1 MKTGTFV
8 NTNNGL
14 GVGKLISVNEKVGKV
29 SFFHSITQ
37 RDEKDYSLDKL
48 TRDYLHPHTR
58 VYVQIEEN
66 HWKTGRII
74 DWEIQDDKTIKYQVQ
89 FPNKHFEYYSEGDLE
104 VRCLEPITEPA
115 EVLAFGGIE
124 TQFFHDRRKPVIDM
138 LIELRAASQSMT
150 ALLSSSIE
158 FLPHQIEVVR
168 RVLEDPLQRYLLADD
183 VGMGKTIEAGIII
196 RQCLLDEPSSQIA
209 ILVPPHLVN
218 QWQHELADKFR
229 IQHLSSSVLVLP
241 YAQAVFVQDKNLDM
255 LVIDEAHHVV
265 AQPKKVEV
273 QVEISKA
280 IRQLI
285 KTQALASKK
294 LLLLSATPILG
305 HEEIMLAMLKLLDAD
320 TYHLEDLSTFKE
332 KVDKRQEY
340 GRLLLGLRPDTDE
353 LQQKAEQAYKL
364 FADDA
369 IVTDLATQLIKS
381 VQKENLVQTSQ
392 LCHQLRSVIADTYRI
407 HPRVIRTRRSD
418 TQGWEFMPRGPQILD
433 ENPINLSHVR
443 VEIDE
448 DKRLPILIDLLEQ
461 WREASQSAL
470 FESPIKEILLARRYI
485 RLFEALGCGAD
496 EFASAL
502 DQLDETQS
510 EEESMEEAEII
521 AAMRTTLAESAGHFD
536 RYAVAIQCLIQ
547 LRKVIQQSKQ
557 KSPIKIIVFSSSSI
571 DAQCLYQRLIA
582 VFAQSEVYA
591 LLTESVLSE
600 KALTSLLAYQF
611 GSDNKAWL
619 LVCDRRGEEGQNLH
633 FADAILHLDLPF
645 SSTHIEQRIGRLD
658 RFGRKLSVIRHRVLL
673 PSDEDN
679 SPWLAWY
686 ELLAQGFQIFN
697 RSVSDMQFLL
707 EKIEKKLILQFYRL
721 GMQGLM
727 NRMDSIQSQ
736 LQAERERL
744 DEQYALDQITM
755 GTKGKN
761 LFNAIE
767 TAEED
772 EETIKQAINVWL
784 LEVLKFSRH
793 SIPQNKEPFGLHK
806 EPFCLHWN
814 PHTLIPRSPWKSLFQ
829 ASLDSPLT
837 YRRHIAVRQR
847 DVDLIRCGSHLV
859 EVLEQLFRWDD
870 RGTVFATWRVDPA
883 WVNKSIWMGF
893 RLCYVVHADLQPFKG
908 ALSENENLKGLQ
920 RRADGFL
927 PPWTVTLH
935 IDSNLE
941 EVSDSHI
948 LSILE
953 RLYQDKPSTTGGV
966 SRDFNLGSRL
976 DALYSVIEPSLFTLK
991 CRQARDISERRLR
1004 ENPVF
1009 QERLNKA
1016 ITVANTQIKHCNA
1029 RLQQRQEAQQRELSQ
1044 NQVLDVNHDMALNEI
1059 LLQSIKKPLVR
1070 LDAIG
1075 FFVISGSPPPSV
1087 PV

>member
-8 NTNNGL
+8 NTDDGL

-37 RDEKDYSLDKL
+37 YEEKEYSLDKL

-58 VYVQIEEN
+58 VYVKIEEN
-66 HWKTGRII
+66 HWKIGRII
-74 DWEIQDDKTIKYQVQ
+74 NWQFQDDNTVKYQVQ
-89 FPNKHFEYYSEGDLE
+89 FPNKHFEYHEEGDLE
-104 VRCLEPITEPA
+104 VRCLKPLTDPA

-138 LIELRAASQSMT
+138 LIELRAASQSMI

-158 FLPHQIEVVR
+158 FLPHQLEVVR

-183 VGMGKTIEAGIII
+183 VGMGKTIEAGVII

-209 ILVPPHLVN
+209 ILAPPHLVN

-241 YAQAVFVQDKNLDM
+241 YAQVVQIQDKNLDM

-265 AQPKKVEV
+265 TQPKKVGIKV
-273 QVEISKA
+273 GIKVEISEA
-280 IRQLI
+280 ICQLI

-294 LLLLSATPILG
+294 LLLLSANPILG
-305 HEEIMLAMLKLLDAD
+305 HEEIMLAMLRLLDAD

-332 KVDKRQEY
+332 KVNKRQEY
-340 GRLLLGLRPDTDE
+340 GRLLLGLRPDADE
-353 LQQKAEQAYKL
+353 LHQKAEQAYKL
-364 FADDA
+364 FSDDA

-381 VQKENLVQTSQ
+381 VQNENIVQTKQ

-407 HPRVIRTRRSD
+407 HDRVIRTRRSD
-418 TQGWEFMPRGPQILD
+418 MQGWEFMPRGPQILD

-448 DKRLPILIDLLEQ
+448 DKRLPILINLLEQ

-470 FESPIKEILLARRYI
+470 IESPIKEILFARRYV
-485 RLFEALGCGAD
+485 RLFEALGCGVD
-496 EFASAL
+496 EFAQAL

-510 EEESMEEAEII
+510 TEEDSLEEAEII
-521 AAMRTTLAESAGHFD
+521 AAMRITLAESSGEFD
-536 RYAVAIQCLIQ
+536 RYAVIIQCLIQ
-547 LRKVIQQSKQ
+547 LRKTIQKSKE

-571 DAQCLYQRLIA
+571 DAQYLYQRLIA
-582 VFAQSEVYA
+582 AFAQSEVYA

-600 KALTSLLAYQF
+600 KATSSLAHQF
-611 GSDNKAWL
+611 GSDDKAWL

-645 SSTHIEQRIGRLD
+645 SSNHIEQRIGRLD
-658 RFGRKLSVIRHRVLL
+658 RFGRKMSVIRHRVLL

-686 ELLAQGFQIFN
+686 ELLAHGFQIFN
-697 RSVSDMQFLL
+697 RSISDMQFLL

-721 GMQGLM
+721 GVQGLM
-727 NRMDSIQSQ
+727 NRVDSIQSQ
-736 LQAERERL
+736 LQVVRERL
-744 DEQYALDQITM
+744 DEEYALDQITM
-755 GTKGKN
+755 RTKGKN

-767 TAEED
+767 IAEEKED
-772 EETIKQAINVWL
+772 TIKQAINVWL
-784 LEVLKFSRH
+784 LDVLKFSRH
-793 SIPQNKEPFGLHK
+793 SISQNKEPFGFHK

-814 PHTLIPRSPWKSLFQ
+814 KRTLIPRSPWQSLFQ
-829 ASLDSPLT
+829 ASLDSPLA
-837 YRRHIAVRQR
+837 YRRSIAVHQR
-847 DVDLIRCGSHLV
+847 NVDLIRCGSHLV
-859 EVLEQLFRWDD
+859 EVLEQLLQWDD
-870 RGTVFATWRVDPA
+870 RGTVFATWRVEPA
-883 WVNKSIWMGF
+883 WMNKTIWMGF
-893 RLCYVVHADLQPFKG
+893 RLCYVVRADLHLKG
-908 ALSENENLKGLQ
+908 TIFENENLRSLQ
-920 RRADGFL
+920 RRADGLL

-948 LSILE
+948 LKILE
-953 RLYQDKPSTTGGV
+953 RPYQDKPSTA

-976 DALYSVIEPSLFTLK
+976 DTLYSAIEPRVFTSK
-991 CRQARDISERRLR
+991 CRQAREISERRLR

-1009 QERLNKA
+1009 RERLNKA
-1016 ITVANTQIKHCNA
+1016 ITVANAQIKHCNA
-1029 RLQQRQEAQQRELSQ
+1029 HLQQRKEAQERELSQ
-1044 NQVLDVNHDMALNEI
+1044 NQVLDVNHNIALNEM

-1075 FFVISGSPPPSV
+1075 FFVISGSPPSV